1 MERPEDR
8 PASLE
13 QAKAR
18 FLEEAGRLTPS
29 AWIREHPDA
38 ALGGALAAGFLF
50 GCSPDAQEAV
60 LRNAQ
65 SGFKL
70 AAAFLAGLKDSAGG
84 REKTE
89 A

>member
-13 QAKAR
+13 EAKFR
-18 FLEEAGRLTPS
+18 FLDEAGRLTPS
-29 AWIREHPDA
+29 AWIRENPDV
-38 ALGGALAAGFLF
+38 ALGGALAAGLLI
-50 GCSPDAQEAV
+50 GCSPEAQEAAI
-60 LRNAQ
+60 RNAN
-65 SGFKL
+65 SGFRL
-70 AAAFLAGLKDSAGG
+70 AAAFLAGLRNSAGD